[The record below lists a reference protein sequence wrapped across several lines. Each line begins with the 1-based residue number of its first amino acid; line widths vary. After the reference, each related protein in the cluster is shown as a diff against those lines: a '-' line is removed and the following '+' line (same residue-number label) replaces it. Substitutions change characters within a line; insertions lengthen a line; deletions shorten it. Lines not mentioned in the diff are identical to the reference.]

1 MKDQD
6 HPGTV
11 LMLVTAPGS
20 KLRLLNDPLYQLL
33 RDGKVGEF
41 NARKPA
47 GAKLD
52 FTNADFRNLELR
64 GMDARG
70 IDFSGSYFRQ
80 ADLRGVDFRDSRL
93 EGASLNGA
101 KVSGAYF
108 PSELSPE
115 EITLSLQQGTRM
127 RYRPE

>member
-1 MKDQD
+1 
-6 HPGTV
+6 
-11 LMLVTAPGS
+11 MLVTAPGS
-20 KLRLLNDPLYQLL
+20 RLRILNDPLYQLL
-33 RDGKVGEF
+33 REGKIGEF

-80 ADLRGVDFRDSRL
+80 ADLRGIDFRESRL
-93 EGASLNGA
+93 EGVSINGA
-101 KVSGAYF
+101 KISGVYF
-108 PSELSPE
+108 PAELSPE
-115 EITLSLQQGTRM
+115 EITLSLLHGTRM
-127 RYRPE
+127 RYSNR